1 MNRSIFLKN
10 ESGVVLVIALIMM
23 TVLTLI
29 GLAAKFT
36 SIFEII
42 LSGEKRRST
51 DAFYAADAGA
61 NILLTRYV
69 NFNPNRASYDPF
81 TDPENKNPTGVQ
93 AKIDFD
99 PYKKE
104 PPPGYGEKSDYA
116 YFWIESKGSDRTEAT
131 TKTTFIIN
139 LNVVRVLP
147 KDESITEVIV
157 D

>member
-1 MNRSIFLKN
+1 MTHNNLLKS

-29 GLAAKFT
+29 GLASKFT
-36 SIFEII
+36 SVFEII

-69 NFNPNRASYDPF
+69 NFNPDRTSYDPF
-81 TDPENKNPTGVQ
+81 TDPENKNPTNVQ
-93 AKIDFD
+93 AKIDYD

-104 PPPGYGEKSDYA
+104 PPSGFGSNNKYA
-116 YFWIESKGSDRTEAT
+116 YFWVESKGSDRTEMT
-131 TKTTFIIN
+131 MKSICTIN

-147 KDESITEVIV
+147 KDESITEVTV